1 MTKDEIF
8 KKLDTEV
15 KLRGLSP
22 GTYRTY
28 KSSIDLF
35 LSWVGK
41 PYELLEESDFR
52 EYLIYLVN
60 RGDLKRNTINMYN
73 AAVRFLFQVLLEK
86 DVNYRRTARLRK
98 IFTLPT
104 VWSIEEV
111 QRFLNAITNIRDRAI
126 F

>member
-60 RGDLKRNTINMYN
+60 LGWHGISLAILYP
-73 AAVRFLFQVLLEK
+73 E
-86 DVNYRRTARLRK
+86 RLRLIK
-98 IFTLPT
+98 
-104 VWSIEEV
+104 
-111 QRFLNAITNIRDRAI
+111 QG
-126 F
+126 